1 MHAEIKLFQKPG
13 TICKKSYFWNW
24 ASVILDK
31 KSDHILK
38 NGLVFFTR
46 NDASS
51 NPRIR
56 ILKFLLDF
64 SFRNDASSIH
74 RNGIFVHNSRI
85 WVNSFFRN
93 SKILTFPEQ
102 SLNSVNSHG
111 LSGETY
117 WHQSQCYLIAYKYEM
132 ATSKQHNTAAILL
145 YCSMYF

>member
-1 MHAEIKLFQKPG
+1 MHAEFKLFQKPG

-64 SFRNDASSIH
+64 SSRNDANSIH
-74 RNGIFVHNSRI
+74 RNGIFVQNSRI
-85 WVNSFFRN
+85 GVNSFF
-93 SKILTFPEQ
+93 SKFKNFDFPGAKSEF
-102 SLNSVNSHG
+102 
-111 LSGETY
+111 
-117 WHQSQCYLIAYKYEM
+117 C
-132 ATSKQHNTAAILL
+132 
-145 YCSMYF
+145 